1 MIDGMDQLLAS
12 LSQSSA
18 TFAPSLHTSPSM
30 PNVRFQP
37 LPEAGAQRTLEAV
50 GCKALFG
57 QGFGRDSPQGFLPL
71 TPVSVP

>member
-50 GCKALFG
+50 GCKPLFK
-57 QGFGRDSPQGFLPL
+57 
-71 TPVSVP
+71 